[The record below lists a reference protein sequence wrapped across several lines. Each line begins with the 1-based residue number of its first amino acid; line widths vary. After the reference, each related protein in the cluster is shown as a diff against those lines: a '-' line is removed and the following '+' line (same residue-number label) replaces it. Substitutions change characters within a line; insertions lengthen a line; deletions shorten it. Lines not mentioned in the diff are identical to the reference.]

1 MWVSLMEDE
10 KMIKCC
16 GDHIELALDIVVDEL
31 EVAPIMTKI
40 EDENLSTTCEFC
52 QNKAVYVVGN

>member
-16 GDHIELALDIVVDEL
+16 EEHIELALDIVVDEH

-52 QNKAVYVVGN
+52 QNKATYVVGN

>member
-1 MWVSLMEDE
+1 MEEE

-16 GDHIELALDIVVDEL
+16 EEHIELALDIVVDEH